1 MHRNAHREY
10 ERLNFMRQENL
21 KIQVALRF
29 PYGHPDENGVVYSKQ
44 AVERAV
50 SGLQE
55 KVPISYRD
63 NSVCQNGKVIGHT
76 IGDTMSVL
84 WDDDYQVCEVVLRAV
99 VNHGGTECIV
109 KTSDDGVIT
118 DFEITALGISE

>member
-1 MHRNAHREY
+1 MSGQKV
-10 ERLNFMRQENL
+10 NFMRQENL

-29 PYGHPDENGVVYSKQ
+29 PYDHPDKNGVVYSKQ
-44 AVERAV
+44 AVEKAI
-50 SGLQE
+50 SDLQG
-55 KVPISYRD
+55 KLHILYQD

-84 WDDDYQVCEVVLRAV
+84 WDDDYRVCEVVLGAV
-99 VNHGGTECIV
+99 VYHGGTECIV